1 MSSSS
6 PPVPPSA
13 PSYGRARK
21 KESRAQAPRS
31 DRASDAQPAINYHS
45 RSAARE
51 QLRRQTQQGYA
62 AGGVLADI
70 NALREQQDR
79 GNAATS
85 TTAAAAHSAFVP
97 SGPLDSLSTSAYVSG
112 HLTPS
117 DQWVAIGNES
127 SSGVISLTSSDAEEE
142 PPDSAVGSNDE
153 YVGRRR
159 SVKGKEVAATAHS
172 NWRDAEF
179 QLPVDANRHQQK
191 PLRQANEF
199 SNYPQPQAIT
209 RSTGNANTN
218 IDVSNENGAGRWN
231 PQNFGELD
239 EQQQAVHLL
248 RESVASLLSS
258 AGTSSSVASSSAF
271 SGNPARSSTL
281 GGSRRKGSSRV
292 KSTGSKGGGSV
303 AYRQQSRSPSTL
315 SKISEP
321 CYHPSSEPRRQFT
334 ANFDHFSDVALSTTA
349 TPSFYAQ
356 HRHSQDQSR
365 LHAGSDSGSRRR
377 NTQFPTYEEFKR
389 QQQQQQQQHS
399 NNASSLALRRR
410 TNVDDSVDADTI
422 VPMSPSLGKQKMYS
436 HPLLVDPA
444 DGNGLFLS
452 DNSLSLSP
460 TRAAAAAAPGM
471 RSPFAS
477 IRTVSPIIVHRPAEF
492 DAEASMIAVQRAQA
506 EAALEQ
512 TILCPIK
519 SFNQFGAEY
528 HRPDAT
534 RYGDNKEARGPGVQ
548 REDGAGEL
556 AAGYVQGWARYT
568 SYAIVGFGV
577 GTLFGVG
584 MLYFDMAANATPKA
598 TRTIPIAG
606 F

>member
-6 PPVPPSA
+6 PSVPPSA

-31 DRASDAQPAINYHS
+31 DRTSDAQPAINYHS
-45 RSAARE
+45 RNAARE
-51 QLRRQTQQGYA
+51 QLRRQTQQHQQGYA

-85 TTAAAAHSAFVP
+85 TAAAAHSAFVP

-117 DQWVAIGNES
+117 DQWVAVGNES

-191 PLRQANEF
+191 PLCQANEF
-199 SNYPQPQAIT
+199 SSYPQPQAIT
-209 RSTGNANTN
+209 RSTGNTDTN

-258 AGTSSSVASSSAF
+258 AGTSSSVASSSAL
-271 SGNPARSSTL
+271 SGNPARSSAL

-292 KSTGSKGGGSV
+292 KSAGSKGGGSV

-356 HRHSQDQSR
+356 HRHNQDQ
-365 LHAGSDSGSRRR
+365 
-377 NTQFPTYEEFKR
+377 
-389 QQQQQQQQHS
+389 
-399 NNASSLALRRR
+399 
-410 TNVDDSVDADTI
+410 
-422 VPMSPSLGKQKMYS
+422 
-436 HPLLVDPA
+436 
-444 DGNGLFLS
+444 
-452 DNSLSLSP
+452 
-460 TRAAAAAAPGM
+460 
-471 RSPFAS
+471 
-477 IRTVSPIIVHRPAEF
+477 
-492 DAEASMIAVQRAQA
+492 
-506 EAALEQ
+506 
-512 TILCPIK
+512 
-519 SFNQFGAEY
+519 
-528 HRPDAT
+528 
-534 RYGDNKEARGPGVQ
+534 
-548 REDGAGEL
+548 
-556 AAGYVQGWARYT
+556 
-568 SYAIVGFGV
+568 
-577 GTLFGVG
+577 
-584 MLYFDMAANATPKA
+584 
-598 TRTIPIAG
+598 
-606 F
+606 